1 MIFRNSKGQVTGQLL
16 DDKVYEQRLNRRKHS
31 FHSRGE
37 LAVDSQHLKSLTHLG
52 CVKVRKIFED
62 TGETFEAGMEAFKEH
77 GYERQWTESDG
88 VQTFLNEKYWHYEN
102 ENQMKMF

>member
-37 LAVDSQHLKSLTHLG
+37 LAIDSQHLKSLMHLG
-52 CVKVRKIFED
+52 CV
-62 TGETFEAGMEAFKEH
+62 KEH